1 METDDALS
9 ALTAL
14 AHPSRLAA
22 FRALVQAGPQGM
34 AVGEVRERLDLPP
47 ATLTAHLNVL
57 RAAGLVRD
65 VREGRV
71 IRMHAAY
78 ARMDALVGYLM
89 ENCCGGQAQCAPAQ
103 CAPVKAKKATPAKTA
118 RKAASRSAKPGRNAA
133 SAKASPRRKTG
144 ANR

>member
-89 ENCCGGQAQCAPAQ
+89 ESCGGQAQCAPAAG
-103 CAPVKAKKATPAKTA
+103 APAKASKATPKTAA
-118 RKAASRSAKPGRNAA
+118 RKAATTKPGRKTAP
-133 SAKASPRRKTG
+133 AKAPPRRKTG